1 MILLGHLLTA
11 GIAVVV
17 GALTVDSLQD
27 AGLLRGGP
35 FFSNLC
41 DRIFGGRR

>member
-1 MILLGHLLTA
+1 MILFGHLLQA
-11 GIAVVV
+11 ALAVVV
-17 GALTVDSLQD
+17 IVILVDTLQD

-41 DRIFGGRR
+41 HRIFGGRR